1 MVAASDICDGKAT
14 SITLFSGVAQNH
26 MQEILWSSA
35 LLLPLLYIS
44 RRKKVPF
51 FFGFRIFYK
60 TAVLS
65 YCLSS
70 LSSPGSRRGSP
81 WHNDPL
87 QTGSGTPFPLSL
99 ARGEVSLE
107 LGCSNGSRSHS
118 RRGPRCYA
126 VLGSKYIH
134 SFSCVSNLWTS

>member
-1 MVAASDICDGKAT
+1 MVSHVNHIVLRCSTESHARDSVVISAAPP
-14 SITLFSGVAQNH
+14 
-26 MQEILWSSA
+26 SS
-35 LLLPLLYIS
+35 LHFPEEES
-44 RRKKVPF
+44 PF